1 MIKSDANN
9 NKEELETVKEE
20 SEKEVKEN
28 DPNSFSYDLFSL
40 KTLLPPLIPPKGKT
54 NIFINKFVVKN
65 LPGTY
70 FDLSVTFAVSPDSFV
85 IQPHNQGE

>member
-54 NIFINKFVVKN
+54 NSFKISFSLKTTSSNIF
-65 LPGTY
+65 
-70 FDLSVTFAVSPDSFV
+70 
-85 IQPHNQGE
+85 